1 MHHQSRTFYWF
12 WLNLSILSDFLCSLS
27 QILTFR
33 MATKSEGIQR
43 LLQAEQRANAKVA
56 EAKKS
61 EFVCIFHYNFELILS
76 RIWYNSRAQASNI
89 QDMF

>member
-1 MHHQSRTFYWF
+1 
-12 WLNLSILSDFLCSLS
+12 
-27 QILTFR
+27 

-61 EFVCIFHYNFELILS
+61 EFIDLQQLNMC
-76 RIWYNSRAQASNI
+76 ASDLNPLC
-89 QDMF
+89 